1 MMDKRLL
8 AALGIVILIIIG
20 VGAFLIFGGE
30 KEDKS
35 VIPLY
40 FINRSSF
47 KLERQYEVVE
57 GQKNLENSLN
67 ALFESQGQ
75 GDLENLIPVGT
86 KYIDSSFD
94 EETKVLVVNLTGNLL
109 SINYGPEV
117 NYLVIMS
124 IVYTASE
131 ASGYSRIKLIFDGQQ
146 HDYLNNTL
154 YLGGYFKKDASVLK

>member
-1 MMDKRLL
+1 MMDKRLP
-8 AALGIVILIIIG
+8 AALGLVILIIIG
-20 VGAFLIFGGE
+20 VGFLIFGGK

-40 FINRSSF
+40 FINRTNF

-57 GQKNLENSLN
+57 GKKNLENSLN
-67 ALFESQGQ
+67 ALFESQVQ
-75 GDLENLIPVGT
+75 GDLENLIPAGM

-131 ASGYSRIKLIFDGQQ
+131 ASGNSRIKLIFDGQS